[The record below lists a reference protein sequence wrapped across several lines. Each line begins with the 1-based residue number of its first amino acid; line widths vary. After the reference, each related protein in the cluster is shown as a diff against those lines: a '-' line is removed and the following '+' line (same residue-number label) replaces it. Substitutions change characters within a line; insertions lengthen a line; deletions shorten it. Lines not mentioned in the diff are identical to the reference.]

1 MKIKKPK
8 RIMSLF
14 LAALM
19 CVTSLV
25 GIGTT
30 AYAAEETDDV
40 YLISYPRDG
49 DSNYNAEWGHG
60 SLTFMNGWKTGNS
73 RYTTVRA
80 MGSYTGNI
88 CYCIEIGV
96 PQQTGDSFTK
106 KGEDFWDNYP
116 SSYNSTISPDD
127 IKLFIGRIFQYGYT
141 GTISTSWR
149 SQNEGGD
156 KLAHAVATQLLI
168 WETVIGE
175 RDENFN
181 KVSTGGKDAVLDQI
195 SPNHPLYDKIMS
207 YYNSMAASVQK
218 HSKLPSFLSKTPGSA
233 QEIELEW
240 DGSKYTVTLTDSNN
254 VLSGYKFSSND
265 SGVQFSVSG
274 NKLTITAEKA
284 PSDGLTITA
293 EKTAQRKG
301 VITWTDGIYGPNGGV
316 QDTVTY
322 AQTVNDPVK
331 GFLKSKVSYG
341 SAKIVKTSEDG
352 KVDGISFRIQG
363 NGIDKTVKTENG
375 GQIQVDNLM
384 PGVYTVTEQEYDR
397 YEPQESRR
405 VTVVAGQVATVN
417 FNNTLKRGDIEVIKS
432 SEDNFNEGV
441 TFHLYG
447 TSLSGIAVDEYAVTD
462 KNGVATF
469 EDVLISGTTPYTI
482 EEVDTAIRYV
492 IPADQSA
499 PVKWN
504 EVTTR
509 NFTNILK
516 KFTVTVTKSDAET
529 GTAQGNASLAGAKY
543 GIFKGEQL
551 IDEYYTDENGQFT
564 TKEYICGADWT
575 IKELEPSEGYL
586 LDPTVHKVG
595 AEPELYTIEHNQT
608 ANDVTEQVIKGN
620 IAIIKHTDDGETQ
633 IETPEEG
640 AVFEVYLKSAG
651 SFANA
656 KESERDTLIC
666 DENGFAQTKDMPY
679 GTYTVH
685 QVSGWEGRE
694 LMDDFDVFIA
704 KDAQTYR
711 YLINNSNFESYI
723 QVVKVDAETGKTIPY
738 AGAGF
743 QIYDPSGNLITMEF
757 TYPTPTTVDTFYTD
771 ANGSLVT
778 PEKLPYG
785 QGYSIVEV
793 QSPYGYV
800 LDSTPV
806 YFDVTEENSSEE
818 SGVTVIK
825 VEKTNMPQKGTIS
838 IEKTGEV
845 FFGVLVSGG
854 TDENGQELPVIYQP
868 MGFREGN
875 ILEPSCGIGNFIG
888 MLPQSMQDSKI
899 YGVEIDKISAGI
911 AQQLYQKTSIATQP
925 FEEANIPDSFFD
937 AVIGNVPFGDIRVND
952 RRYNKHNFLIHDYFF
967 AKSLD
972 KLRPGGVMALI
983 TSKGTMD
990 KENPAV
996 RKYIAQR
1003 ADLLGAIRLPNNTF
1017 KGNAGTEVVSDI
1029 LILQKRDRLIDLE
1042 PEWVHLNTDENGV
1055 KMNAYFVDH
1064 PEMVLGEW
1072 KTVSGRFGEEDTVVP
1087 YENADLA
1094 ELLDEAI
1101 SNIHAEITDYEVDEE
1116 LTEEDNSIPAD
1127 PEVRN
1132 FSYTVVDDKIY
1143 YRENSRMTPVE
1154 CSATAEN
1161 RIKGMIVIRDCVRS
1175 LIEMQI
1181 ADYPDYEIEKEQQ
1194 KLNALYDTFSKKYG
1208 LINSRANVSAFSQDS
1223 SFALLSALEVLDE
1236 NGELERK
1243 ADMFTKRTI
1252 KPHTPVTTVDTASEA
1267 LAVSMGEKAC
1277 VDMEYMCSLT
1287 GKTEQEIYEELKGV
1301 IFLNPMYGYGN
1312 STERKYLMADEYLS
1326 GNVREKLAWAK
1337 KSAEV
1342 YPEDYKI
1349 NVEALEKVQ
1358 PKDLTASEIF
1368 VQLGTTWLPEEIAQQ
1383 FMYEFLDTP
1392 RYAQW
1397 NIKVHYSKLTGEWN
1411 VEGKSYDRGNLK
1423 AYNTYGTKRVNAYK
1437 IIEDTLNMKD
1447 VRVFDYMED
1456 DEGKRRKARYPMMSL
1471 K

>member
-25 GIGTT
+25 GNGYDRLCRRGNGRCVPYLVSPVTGTRITTPNGDT
-30 AYAAEETDDV
+30 AALA
-40 YLISYPRDG
+40 
-49 DSNYNAEWGHG
+49 
-60 SLTFMNGWKTGNS
+60 FMNGWKTGTS

-80 MGSYTGNI
+80 MGSYKGNI

-331 GFLKSKVSYG
+331 GFLKLKVSYG

-492 IPADQSA
+492 IPADQTA

-608 ANDVTEQVIKGN
+608 ANDVNEQVIKGN
-620 IAIIKHTDDGETQ
+620 IAIIKHTDDKKKRKNTKEDERRRSVLFSGL
-633 IETPEEG
+633 PPLWPPRKPRAG
-640 AVFEVYLKSAG
+640 APLLSAG
-651 SFANA
+651 GGAA
-656 KESERDTLIC
+656 THKEGVLH
-666 DENGFAQTKDMPY
+666 

-743 QIYDPSGNLITMEF
+743 QIYDSSGNLITMEF

-818 SGVTVIK
+818 SEVTVIK

-868 MGFREGN
+868 
-875 ILEPSCGIGNFIG
+875 
-888 MLPQSMQDSKI
+888 
-899 YGVEIDKISAGI
+899 
-911 AQQLYQKTSIATQP
+911 
-925 FEEANIPDSFFD
+925 
-937 AVIGNVPFGDIRVND
+937 
-952 RRYNKHNFLIHDYFF
+952 
-967 AKSLD
+967 
-972 KLRPGGVMALI
+972 
-983 TSKGTMD
+983 
-990 KENPAV
+990 
-996 RKYIAQR
+996 
-1003 ADLLGAIRLPNNTF
+1003 
-1017 KGNAGTEVVSDI
+1017 
-1029 LILQKRDRLIDLE
+1029 
-1042 PEWVHLNTDENGV
+1042 
-1055 KMNAYFVDH
+1055 
-1064 PEMVLGEW
+1064 
-1072 KTVSGRFGEEDTVVP
+1072 
-1087 YENADLA
+1087 
-1094 ELLDEAI
+1094 
-1101 SNIHAEITDYEVDEE
+1101 
-1116 LTEEDNSIPAD
+1116 
-1127 PEVRN
+1127 
-1132 FSYTVVDDKIY
+1132 
-1143 YRENSRMTPVE
+1143 
-1154 CSATAEN
+1154 
-1161 RIKGMIVIRDCVRS
+1161 
-1175 LIEMQI
+1175 
-1181 ADYPDYEIEKEQQ
+1181 
-1194 KLNALYDTFSKKYG
+1194 
-1208 LINSRANVSAFSQDS
+1208 
-1223 SFALLSALEVLDE
+1223 
-1236 NGELERK
+1236 
-1243 ADMFTKRTI
+1243 
-1252 KPHTPVTTVDTASEA
+1252 
-1267 LAVSMGEKAC
+1267 
-1277 VDMEYMCSLT
+1277 
-1287 GKTEQEIYEELKGV
+1287 IYETQG
-1301 IFLNPMYGYGN
+1301 
-1312 STERKYLMADEYLS
+1312 
-1326 GNVREKLAWAK
+1326 
-1337 KSAEV
+1337 
-1342 YPEDYKI
+1342 
-1349 NVEALEKVQ
+1349 
-1358 PKDLTASEIF
+1358 
-1368 VQLGTTWLPEEIAQQ
+1368 LP
-1383 FMYEFLDTP
+1383 
-1392 RYAQW
+1392 
-1397 NIKVHYSKLTGEWN
+1397 
-1411 VEGKSYDRGNLK
+1411 
-1423 AYNTYGTKRVNAYK
+1423 
-1437 IIEDTLNMKD
+1437 
-1447 VRVFDYMED
+1447 
-1456 DEGKRRKARYPMMSL
+1456 
-1471 K
+1471 

>member
-1 MKIKKPK
+1 MKKNIFK
-8 RIMSLF
+8 RGTSAL
-14 LAALM
+14 LALAM
-19 CVTSLV
+19 CLSTFI
-25 GIGTT
+25 GIGSTT
-30 AYAAEETDDV
+30 AYAAGEKGEV
-40 YLISYPRDG
+40 LVISFPRQG
-49 DSNYNAEWGHG
+49 DSNYSASWGHDA
-60 SLTFMNGWKTGNS
+60 LTYMNGWKTKSSVYTNIYAVNS
-73 RYTTVRA
+73 YD
-80 MGSYTGNI
+80 GNI
-88 CYCIEIGV
+88 CYCIEPGAPIY
-96 PQQTGDSFTK
+96 TGDNLVSK
-106 KGEDFWDNYP
+106 DENYWDNYP
-116 SSYNSTISPDD
+116 DDYNKTITPYE
-127 IKLFIGRIFQYGYT
+127 IKMFIGRIFQYGYT
-141 GTISTSWR
+141 GTVSTNWK
-149 SQNEGGD
+149 SQNASDAD
-156 KLAHAVATQLLI
+156 KLSEAIATQLLI
-168 WETVIGE
+168 WETVVGE
-175 RDENFN
+175 RDENFE
-181 KVSTGGKDAVLDQI
+181 KIDTGSYDAVLDSI
-195 SPNHPLYDKIMS
+195 KPDHPLRSKIMAHYS
-207 YYNSMAASVQK
+207 RIAESVQK
-218 HSKLPSFLSKTPGSA
+218 HSKLPDFCSKTTGKA
-233 QEIELEW
+233 ETVELEW
-240 DGSKYTVTLTDSNN
+240 NGTNYTVTLTDANG
-254 VLSGYKFSSND
+254 VLSDYNFSANQ
-265 SGVQFSVSG
+265 SGISFKKDG
-274 NKLTITAEKA
+274 NKLIITAKKA
-284 PSDGLTITA
+284 PSSEVTVTA

-301 VITWTDGIYGPNGGV
+301 IVVWGDGIYKPQSGV
-316 QDTVTY
+316 QDLATY
-322 AQTVNDPVK
+322 TQTVNDPVK
-331 GFLKSKVSYG
+331 GFLKLKVSYG

-492 IPADQSA
+492 VPEDQSA

-551 IDEYYTDENGQFT
+551 IDEYYTDENGQCT

-575 IKELEPSEGYL
+575 IRELEPSEGYL

-608 ANDVTEQVIKGN
+608 ANDVNEQVIKGN

-679 GTYTVH
+679 GVYTVH

-743 QIYDPSGNLITMEF
+743 QIYDPSGNLVTMEF

-778 PEKLPYG
+778 PETLPYG

-845 FFGVLVSGG
+845 FFGVSVSGG
-854 TDENGQELPVIYQP
+854 TDENGQELPAIYQP
-868 MGFREGN
+868 IYETQG
-875 ILEPSCGIGNFIG
+875 
-888 MLPQSMQDSKI
+888 LPDTV
-899 YGVEIDKISAGI
+899 YEIRTAEDVV
-911 AQQLYQKTSIATQP
+911 T
-925 FEEANIPDSFFD
+925 PD
-937 AVIGNVPFGDIRVND
+937 GTL
-952 RRYNKHNFLIHDYFF
+952 RY
-967 AKSLD
+967 
-972 KLRPGGVMALI
+972 
-983 TSKGTMD
+983 SKGELVDT
-990 KENPAV
+990 V
-996 RKYIAQR
+996 
-1003 ADLLGAIRLPNNTF
+1003 T
-1017 KGNAGTEVVSDI
+1017 
-1029 LILQKRDRLIDLE
+1029 
-1042 PEWVHLNTDENGV
+1042 TDENGFAKSKELYLGKYEV
-1055 KMNAYFVDH
+1055 KEVKAGYG
-1064 PEMVLGEW
+1064 MVLSNEVHTVELIYAGQNVPVTETATSFVNERQKVEVSLEKALETNELFGIGNNGEI
-1072 KTVSGRFGEEDTVVP
+1072 KNISFGLF
-1087 YENADLA
+1087 A
-1094 ELLDEAI
+1094 
-1101 SNIHAEITDYEVDEE
+1101 DEE
-1116 LTEEDNSIPAD
+1116 LVSASGTSIPKD
-1127 PEVRN
+1127 
-1132 FSYTVVDDKIY
+1132 
-1143 YRENSRMTPVE
+1143 
-1154 CSATAEN
+1154 
-1161 RIKGMIVIRDCVRS
+1161 G
-1175 LIEMQI
+1175 LIEI
-1181 ADYPDYEIEKEQQ
+1181 I
-1194 KLNALYDTFSKKYG
+1194 T
-1208 LINSRANVSAFSQDS
+1208 
-1223 SFALLSALEVLDE
+1223 LDE
-1236 NGELERK
+1236 NGRATVGTDLPLGSYYVKELATDEHYQLSGEK
-1243 ADMFTKRTI
+1243 YPVVFEYAGQEAATVVIAVNDGEPMENKLIYGSVSGKKVDENGDGLGGALIGLFKSNDVEFT
-1252 KPHTPVTTVDTASEA
+1252 EENA
-1267 LAVSMGEKAC
+1267 LMTAVSGDDGSFSFENVPYGSWYIREIKQPTGFVLDETVYDVNISENEQVVEIEIVNKLVRGNIALTK
-1277 VDMEYMCSLT
+1277 VDAEYT
-1287 GKTEQEIYEELKGV
+1287 
-1301 IFLNPMYGYGN
+1301 
-1312 STERKYLMADEYLS
+1312 
-1326 GNVREKLAWAK
+1326 
-1337 KSAEV
+1337 
-1342 YPEDYKI
+1342 
-1349 NVEALEKVQ
+1349 
-1358 PKDLTASEIF
+1358 
-1368 VQLGTTWLPEEIAQQ
+1368 
-1383 FMYEFLDTP
+1383 DT
-1392 RYAQW
+1392 
-1397 NIKVHYSKLTGEWN
+1397 KLTGAVFEVYKDSN
-1411 VEGKSYDRGNLK
+1411 DNGELDSEDELIGTLTEKEIGQYEMNDLLYGRYFVKESKAPEDFVLDEGVYEVFIDTDGKTYQVENTEGKGFANAPMRGNLK
-1423 AYNTYGTKRVNAYK
+1423 IVKTSSDGKVEGFAFRITGANGYDVTLETDENGEIFIEGLRIGEYK
-1437 IIEDTLNMKD
+1437 ISEVNNSASAMYILPADKEAAVQTGSTTVVEMHNELRDTPKTGDNSKLGLWLTLAGVSVAGIVTCGIIGFKKKKKEDN
-1447 VRVFDYMED
+1447 
-1456 DEGKRRKARYPMMSL
+1456 
-1471 K
+1471 

>member
-60 SLTFMNGWKTGNS
+60 SLTFMNGWKTGTS

-80 MGSYTGNI
+80 MGSYNGNI

-116 SSYNSTISPDD
+116 ASYNSTISPDD

-181 KVSTGGKDAVLDQI
+181 KVSTGGRDAVLDQI
-195 SPNHPLYDKIMS
+195 SRSHPIYDKIMS

-233 QEIELEW
+233 QEIELKW

-254 VLSGYKFSSND
+254 VLSGYKFSSNN

-331 GFLKSKVSYG
+331 GFLKLKVSYG

-492 IPADQSA
+492 IPADQTA

-778 PEKLPYG
+778 PETLPYG
-785 QGYSIVEV
+785 QGFSIVEV

-845 FFGVLVSGG
+845 FFGVSVSGG

-868 MGFREGN
+868 VYETQGLPDTVYEIRAAEDVVTPDGTLRYSKGELVDTVTTDETGFAKSKELYLGKYEIKEVKAGYGMVLSSEVHTVELIYAGQNVAVTETATSFVNERQKVEVS
-875 ILEPSCGIGNFIG
+875 LEKALETNELFGIGNNGEIKNISFGLFADEELVSASGTSIPKDG
-888 MLPQSMQDSKI
+888 LLEIITLDEKGRATVGTDLPLGSYYVKELATDEHYQLSGEKYPVVFEYAGQEAATVVIAVNDGEPMENRLI
-899 YGVEIDKISAGI
+899 YGSVSGKKVDENGEGLGGALIGLFKSDDVEFTEENALMTAVSGDDGSFSFENVPYGNWYIREIKPLTGFVLNETVYDVNISENEQVVEIEIVNKLVRGNIALTKVDAEYTDTKLTGAVFEVYKDSNDNGELDSEDELIGTLTEKEIGQYEMNDLLYGRYFILESASPDSYIRDEGVYEVFIDTDGKTYQVENTEGKGFANEPMRGNLKIV
-911 AQQLYQKTSIATQP
+911 KTSSDGKVEGFAFRITG
-925 FEEANIPDSFFD
+925 ANGYD
-937 AVIGNVPFGDIRVND
+937 V
-952 RRYNKHNFLIHDYFF
+952 
-967 AKSLD
+967 
-972 KLRPGGVMALI
+972 
-983 TSKGTMD
+983 T
-990 KENPAV
+990 
-996 RKYIAQR
+996 
-1003 ADLLGAIRLPNNTF
+1003 
-1017 KGNAGTEVVSDI
+1017 
-1029 LILQKRDRLIDLE
+1029 LE
-1042 PEWVHLNTDENGV
+1042 TDENGEI
-1055 KMNAYFVDH
+1055 FL
-1064 PEMVLGEW
+1064 EGLRIGEY
-1072 KTVSGRFGEEDTVVP
+1072 KISEVNNSASAMYILPADKEAAVQTGSTTVVEMHNELRDTP
-1087 YENADLA
+1087 KTGDDSKLGLWLVLA
-1094 ELLDEAI
+1094 
-1101 SNIHAEITDYEVDEE
+1101 
-1116 LTEEDNSIPAD
+1116 
-1127 PEVRN
+1127 
-1132 FSYTVVDDKIY
+1132 
-1143 YRENSRMTPVE
+1143 
-1154 CSATAEN
+1154 
-1161 RIKGMIVIRDCVRS
+1161 G
-1175 LIEMQI
+1175 
-1181 ADYPDYEIEKEQQ
+1181 
-1194 KLNALYDTFSKKYG
+1194 
-1208 LINSRANVSAFSQDS
+1208 VSA
-1223 SFALLSALEVLDE
+1223 AGIA
-1236 NGELERK
+1236 
-1243 ADMFTKRTI
+1243 
-1252 KPHTPVTTVDTASEA
+1252 
-1267 LAVSMGEKAC
+1267 AC
-1277 VDMEYMCSLT
+1277 GILGFKKKKKKE
-1287 GKTEQEIYEELKGV
+1287 
-1301 IFLNPMYGYGN
+1301 GN
-1312 STERKYLMADEYLS
+1312 
-1326 GNVREKLAWAK
+1326 
-1337 KSAEV
+1337 
-1342 YPEDYKI
+1342 
-1349 NVEALEKVQ
+1349 
-1358 PKDLTASEIF
+1358 
-1368 VQLGTTWLPEEIAQQ
+1368 
-1383 FMYEFLDTP
+1383 
-1392 RYAQW
+1392 
-1397 NIKVHYSKLTGEWN
+1397 
-1411 VEGKSYDRGNLK
+1411 
-1423 AYNTYGTKRVNAYK
+1423 
-1437 IIEDTLNMKD
+1437 
-1447 VRVFDYMED
+1447 
-1456 DEGKRRKARYPMMSL
+1456 
-1471 K
+1471 

>member
-25 GIGTT
+25 GMGTT

-40 YLISYPRDG
+40 YLISFPRDG

-60 SLTFMNGWKTGNS
+60 SHTFMNGWKTGTS

-96 PQQTGDSFTK
+96 PQQTGDSYTK

-181 KVSTGGKDAVLDQI
+181 KVSTGGKDAVMDQI
-195 SPNHPLYDKIMS
+195 SRSHPLYDKIMS

-274 NKLTITAEKA
+274 NKLTITTEKA

-322 AQTVNDPVK
+322 AQTVNDPLK
-331 GFLKSKVSYG
+331 GFLKLKVSYG

-363 NGIDKTVKTENG
+363 NGIDKTVKTGNG

-469 EDVLISGTTPYTI
+469 EDVLISGT
-482 EEVDTAIRYV
+482 
-492 IPADQSA
+492 
-499 PVKWN
+499 
-504 EVTTR
+504 
-509 NFTNILK
+509 
-516 KFTVTVTKSDAET
+516 
-529 GTAQGNASLAGAKY
+529 
-543 GIFKGEQL
+543 
-551 IDEYYTDENGQFT
+551 
-564 TKEYICGADWT
+564 
-575 IKELEPSEGYL
+575 
-586 LDPTVHKVG
+586 
-595 AEPELYTIEHNQT
+595 
-608 ANDVTEQVIKGN
+608 
-620 IAIIKHTDDGETQ
+620 
-633 IETPEEG
+633 
-640 AVFEVYLKSAG
+640 
-651 SFANA
+651 
-656 KESERDTLIC
+656 
-666 DENGFAQTKDMPY
+666 
-679 GTYTVH
+679 YTVH

-743 QIYDPSGNLITMEF
+743 QIYDSSGNLITMEF

-868 MGFREGN
+868 IYETQGLPDTVYEIRAAEDVVTPDGTLRYSKGELVDTVTTDETGFAKSKELYLGKYEVKEVKAGYGMVLSSEVHTVELIYAGQDVAVTETATSFVNERQKVEVS
-875 ILEPSCGIGNFIG
+875 LEKALETNELFGIGNNGEIKNISFGLFADEELVSASGTSIPKDG
-888 MLPQSMQDSKI
+888 LLEIITLDENGRATVGTDLPLGSYYVKELATDEHYQLSGEKYPVVFEYAGQEAATVVIAVNDGEPMENKLI
-899 YGVEIDKISAGI
+899 YGSVSGKKVDENGEGLGGALIGLFKSDDVEFTEENALMTVVSGDDGSFSFENVPYGSWYIREIKQPTGFVLDETVYDVNISENEQVVEIEIVNKLVRGNIALMKVDAEYTDTKLTGAVFEVYKDSNDNGELDSEDELIGTLTEKEIGQYEMNDLLYGRYFILESASPDSYIRDEGVYEVFIDTDGKTYQVENTEGKGFANEPMRGNLKIV
-911 AQQLYQKTSIATQP
+911 KTS
-925 FEEANIPDSFFD
+925 S
-937 AVIGNVPFGDIRVND
+937 D
-952 RRYNKHNFLIHDYFF
+952 RKVEGF
-967 AKSLD
+967 AF
-972 KLRPGGVMALI
+972 RI
-983 TSKGTMD
+983 TG
-990 KENPAV
+990 ENGYDV
-996 RKYIAQR
+996 
-1003 ADLLGAIRLPNNTF
+1003 T
-1017 KGNAGTEVVSDI
+1017 
-1029 LILQKRDRLIDLE
+1029 LE
-1042 PEWVHLNTDENGV
+1042 TDENGEI
-1055 KMNAYFVDH
+1055 FL
-1064 PEMVLGEW
+1064 EGLRIGEY
-1072 KTVSGRFGEEDTVVP
+1072 KISEVNNSASAMYILPADKEAAVQTGSTTVVEMHNELRDTP
-1087 YENADLA
+1087 KTGDDSKLGLWLA
-1094 ELLDEAI
+1094 LAGVSAAGI
-1101 SNIHAEITDYEVDEE
+1101 AACGIIGFKKKKKK
-1116 LTEEDNSIPAD
+1116 EDN
-1127 PEVRN
+1127 
-1132 FSYTVVDDKIY
+1132 
-1143 YRENSRMTPVE
+1143 
-1154 CSATAEN
+1154 
-1161 RIKGMIVIRDCVRS
+1161 
-1175 LIEMQI
+1175 
-1181 ADYPDYEIEKEQQ
+1181 
-1194 KLNALYDTFSKKYG
+1194 
-1208 LINSRANVSAFSQDS
+1208 
-1223 SFALLSALEVLDE
+1223 
-1236 NGELERK
+1236 
-1243 ADMFTKRTI
+1243 
-1252 KPHTPVTTVDTASEA
+1252 
-1267 LAVSMGEKAC
+1267 
-1277 VDMEYMCSLT
+1277 
-1287 GKTEQEIYEELKGV
+1287 
-1301 IFLNPMYGYGN
+1301 
-1312 STERKYLMADEYLS
+1312 
-1326 GNVREKLAWAK
+1326 
-1337 KSAEV
+1337 
-1342 YPEDYKI
+1342 
-1349 NVEALEKVQ
+1349 
-1358 PKDLTASEIF
+1358 
-1368 VQLGTTWLPEEIAQQ
+1368 
-1383 FMYEFLDTP
+1383 
-1392 RYAQW
+1392 
-1397 NIKVHYSKLTGEWN
+1397 
-1411 VEGKSYDRGNLK
+1411 
-1423 AYNTYGTKRVNAYK
+1423 
-1437 IIEDTLNMKD
+1437 
-1447 VRVFDYMED
+1447 
-1456 DEGKRRKARYPMMSL
+1456 
-1471 K
+1471 

>member
-25 GIGTT
+25 GMGTT

-40 YLISYPRDG
+40 YLISFPRDG

-60 SLTFMNGWKTGNS
+60 SHTFMNGWKTGTS

-96 PQQTGDSFTK
+96 PQQTGDSYTK

-181 KVSTGGKDAVLDQI
+181 KVSTGGKDAVMDQI
-195 SPNHPLYDKIMS
+195 SRSHPLYDKIMS

-274 NKLTITAEKA
+274 NKLTITTEKA

-322 AQTVNDPVK
+322 AQTVNDPLK
-331 GFLKSKVSYG
+331 GFLKLKVSYG

-363 NGIDKTVKTENG
+363 NGIDKTVKTGNG

-482 EEVDTAIRYV
+482 EEVDTAIRY
-492 IPADQSA
+492 
-499 PVKWN
+499 
-504 EVTTR
+504 
-509 NFTNILK
+509 
-516 KFTVTVTKSDAET
+516 
-529 GTAQGNASLAGAKY
+529 
-543 GIFKGEQL
+543 
-551 IDEYYTDENGQFT
+551 
-564 TKEYICGADWT
+564 
-575 IKELEPSEGYL
+575 
-586 LDPTVHKVG
+586 
-595 AEPELYTIEHNQT
+595 
-608 ANDVTEQVIKGN
+608 
-620 IAIIKHTDDGETQ
+620 
-633 IETPEEG
+633 
-640 AVFEVYLKSAG
+640 
-651 SFANA
+651 
-656 KESERDTLIC
+656 
-666 DENGFAQTKDMPY
+666 
-679 GTYTVH
+679 
-685 QVSGWEGRE
+685 
-694 LMDDFDVFIA
+694 
-704 KDAQTYR
+704 
-711 YLINNSNFESYI
+711 
-723 QVVKVDAETGKTIPY
+723 
-738 AGAGF
+738 
-743 QIYDPSGNLITMEF
+743 
-757 TYPTPTTVDTFYTD
+757 
-771 ANGSLVT
+771 
-778 PEKLPYG
+778 
-785 QGYSIVEV
+785 SIVEV

-868 MGFREGN
+868 IYETQGLPDTVYEIRAAEDVVTPDGTLRYSKGELVDTVTTDETGFAKSKELYLGKYEVKEVKAGYGMVLSSEVHTVELIYAGQDVAVTETATSFVNERQKVEVS
-875 ILEPSCGIGNFIG
+875 LEKALETNELFGIGNNGEIKNISFGLFADEELVSASGTSIPKDG
-888 MLPQSMQDSKI
+888 LLEIITLDENGRATVGTDLPLGSYYVKELATDEHYQLSGEKYPVVFEYAGQEAATVVIAVNDGEPMENKLI
-899 YGVEIDKISAGI
+899 YGSVSGKKVDENGEGLGGALIGLFKSDDVEFTEENALMTVVSGDDGSFSFENVPYGSWYIREIKQPTGFVLDETVYDVNISENEQVVEIEIVNKLVRGNIALMKVDAEYTDTKLTGAVFEVYKDSNDNGELDSEDELIGTLTEKEIGQYEMNDLLYGRYFILESASPDSYIRDEGVYEVFIDTDGKTYQVENTEGKGFANEPMRGNLKIV
-911 AQQLYQKTSIATQP
+911 KTS
-925 FEEANIPDSFFD
+925 S
-937 AVIGNVPFGDIRVND
+937 D
-952 RRYNKHNFLIHDYFF
+952 RKVEGF
-967 AKSLD
+967 AF
-972 KLRPGGVMALI
+972 RI
-983 TSKGTMD
+983 TG
-990 KENPAV
+990 ENGYDV
-996 RKYIAQR
+996 
-1003 ADLLGAIRLPNNTF
+1003 T
-1017 KGNAGTEVVSDI
+1017 
-1029 LILQKRDRLIDLE
+1029 LE
-1042 PEWVHLNTDENGV
+1042 TDENGEI
-1055 KMNAYFVDH
+1055 FL
-1064 PEMVLGEW
+1064 EGLRIGEY
-1072 KTVSGRFGEEDTVVP
+1072 KISEVNNSASAMYILPADKEAAVQTGSTTVVEMHNELRDTP
-1087 YENADLA
+1087 KTGDNSKLGLWLA
-1094 ELLDEAI
+1094 LAGVSAAGI
-1101 SNIHAEITDYEVDEE
+1101 AACGIIGFKKKKKK
-1116 LTEEDNSIPAD
+1116 EDN
-1127 PEVRN
+1127 
-1132 FSYTVVDDKIY
+1132 
-1143 YRENSRMTPVE
+1143 
-1154 CSATAEN
+1154 
-1161 RIKGMIVIRDCVRS
+1161 
-1175 LIEMQI
+1175 
-1181 ADYPDYEIEKEQQ
+1181 
-1194 KLNALYDTFSKKYG
+1194 
-1208 LINSRANVSAFSQDS
+1208 
-1223 SFALLSALEVLDE
+1223 
-1236 NGELERK
+1236 
-1243 ADMFTKRTI
+1243 
-1252 KPHTPVTTVDTASEA
+1252 
-1267 LAVSMGEKAC
+1267 
-1277 VDMEYMCSLT
+1277 
-1287 GKTEQEIYEELKGV
+1287 
-1301 IFLNPMYGYGN
+1301 
-1312 STERKYLMADEYLS
+1312 
-1326 GNVREKLAWAK
+1326 
-1337 KSAEV
+1337 
-1342 YPEDYKI
+1342 
-1349 NVEALEKVQ
+1349 
-1358 PKDLTASEIF
+1358 
-1368 VQLGTTWLPEEIAQQ
+1368 
-1383 FMYEFLDTP
+1383 
-1392 RYAQW
+1392 
-1397 NIKVHYSKLTGEWN
+1397 
-1411 VEGKSYDRGNLK
+1411 
-1423 AYNTYGTKRVNAYK
+1423 
-1437 IIEDTLNMKD
+1437 
-1447 VRVFDYMED
+1447 
-1456 DEGKRRKARYPMMSL
+1456 
-1471 K
+1471 